1 MPYNIKERKPSAV
14 WYGTARD
21 TLTADES
28 PPTDKLY
35 L

>member
-1 MPYNIKERKPSAV
+1 MLYNTKQRKPSAV

-21 TLTADES
+21 TSTVAES